1 MRYKACML
9 FLLVFSGVLTA
20 RQETLISGD
29 FKSGGFGGPVC
40 KIGSVYQEAAFMM
53 GGRGG
58 WIINHQFVLGGGA
71 YGLVTDI
78 ASKEHPDMKM
88 NMGYGG
94 IEIEYIKQPNK
105 LVHFSIMALL
115 GGGGAGFSERHTT
128 DWNDDYEYD
137 TFFIAEPSVHIMLNI
152 TEFFRAGLGG
162 SYRFVTSMDT
172 GTELSNNDLGGPT
185 LVMTIKFGNF

>member
-1 MRYKACML
+1 ML